1 MDEDETDE
9 NCPEDHYDEDSKI
22 NQFDF
27 NGHDIHGNQ
36 EIEKVIMQS

>member
-1 MDEDETDE
+1 MDEDETAE
-9 NCPEDHYDEDSKI
+9 NCQEDHYHEDSKI

-27 NGHDIHGNQ
+27 NDHYIHGNQ